1 MAIVKIKKK
10 LKHKLL
16 QGFIWWAWV
25 YEILTNHAYDIYAM
39 NPYLIEMKTW
49 LDEIDAQESM

>member
-1 MAIVKIKKK
+1 MSSLFFV
-10 LKHKLL
+10 
-16 QGFIWWAWV
+16 IWAGV

-39 NPYLIEMKTW
+39 SPYLLEMKAW